1 MNRKIILSLVAI
13 AAIVCTSAV
22 VYVVTFMPPAQMHQ
36 TPTAELD
43 FTVSGSSNCLRFLN
57 SSVPTVYIP
66 LTVAANENWELTV
79 NCTKMPGGVNGWTDV
94 YIYRGFWDEGTNYT
108 CTAGDIYPIIAD
120 IESADFS
127 ILLDRPYEQTFGEST
142 QQSITVFFVLPPG
155 GPSAF
160 HITYKPA

>member
-13 AAIVCTSAV
+13 AVFVCVFAV
-22 VYVVTFMPPAQMHQ
+22 VYVVSFMPQAQTHQ
-36 TPTAELD
+36 TPTGELD

-66 LTVAANENWELTV
+66 LTVAPNEKWELTV
-79 NCTKMPGGVNGWTDV
+79 NCTKMPGGTNGWTDV
-94 YIYRGFWDEGTNYT
+94 YIYRDYWDEGTNHT

-127 ILLDRPYEQTFGEST
+127 MLLDRPFIQTFGEST
-142 QQSITVFFVLPPG
+142 QQSYTVFFVLPPG

-160 HITYKPA
+160 HVTYKPT